1 MAIVNKLVRES
12 KSVTKQTDVNCTYD
26 IFKIDGENWLQ
37 LDTFG
42 SKKRKML
49 GKKSQSIRFSSYL
62 SFNSIL
68 RTVSYLLGN

>member
-49 GKKSQSIRFSSYL
+49 GKKSQSIRFSPEAL
-62 SFNSIL
+62 KNLKEIL
-68 RTVSYLLGN
+68 EKYKI